1 MEPNRPA
8 MRLFHDRDRD
18 IIPPRAGPLG
28 APESRAFAWSRARPD
43 PFLGKLLHG
52 GRTARAGNETT
63 GPRVKDWAG
72 PDLLGSLRA
81 IQSLQSLRER
91 VLERL
96 LSLETLA
103 QSQSASAQGAAA
115 SADRER
121 TLELKLAELADTER
135 RLDDQAARQ
144 EKEWSA
150 SLIKLES
157 DRRLLAEAWERIER
171 ERIACSNQSETHHHG
186 RAQGQGSQ
194 KGGLTD
200 LPHAGALVTAR
211 SAAADSDMNHPV
223 TQAILRQFQ
232 TLSSDVRRNAAERRD
247 SR

>member
-1 MEPNRPA
+1 MTAIAIPSRCEPGPWANQNPGTSPGTE
-8 MRLFHDRDRD
+8 RDLRHS
-18 IIPPRAGPLG
+18 LG
-28 APESRAFAWSRARPD
+28 NSCMVDEPHTPGTKPWGPESRY
-43 PFLGKLLHG
+43 
-52 GRTARAGNETT
+52 
-63 GPRVKDWAG
+63 GPA
-72 PDLLGSLRA
+72 LAYSAHSAL

-91 VLERL
+91 VVERL
-96 LSLETLA
+96 DSLETLA
-103 QSQSASAQGAAA
+103 LAQSASAQAGA
-115 SADRER
+115 SADLER
-121 TLELKLAELADTER
+121 TLELKLAELAESER

-171 ERIACSNQSETHHHG
+171 ERIAGSSPSETHHLG
-186 RAQGQGSQ
+186 RAQGQGPQ
-194 KGGLTD
+194 KGAHTN

-211 SAAADSDMNHPV
+211 SAAADSEANSPV

-232 TLSSDVRRNAAERRD
+232 TLCSDVRRNAAERRD

>member
-1 MEPNRPA
+1 MTAIVIPSRCEPGLWANQNPGPSPG
-8 MRLFHDRDRD
+8 LERDLLHS
-18 IIPPRAGPLG
+18 LG
-28 APESRAFAWSRARPD
+28 NSCMVDEPQAPGTKQRGPESRS
-43 PFLGKLLHG
+43 
-52 GRTARAGNETT
+52 
-63 GPRVKDWAG
+63 GPA
-72 PDLLGSLRA
+72 PTYSAHSAL

-115 SADRER
+115 SADLER
-121 TLELKLAELADTER
+121 TLELKLAELAETER

-171 ERIACSNQSETHHHG
+171 ERIACSSPSETHHHG

-194 KGGLTD
+194 KGALTD

-211 SAAADSDMNHPV
+211 SAAADSDTNHPV

-232 TLSSDVRRNAAERRD
+232 TLSSDVRRNAASRRD

>member
-1 MEPNRPA
+1 MTAIAISSRCEPGPWAHQNPGPSPG
-8 MRLFHDRDRD
+8 LGRDL
-18 IIPPRAGPLG
+18 IHSLG
-28 APESRAFAWSRARPD
+28 NSCMVDEPHAPGTKQRSPESR
-43 PFLGKLLHG
+43 
-52 GRTARAGNETT
+52 T
-63 GPRVKDWAG
+63 GPA
-72 PDLLGSLRA
+72 PTYSAHSAL

-103 QSQSASAQGAAA
+103 QSRSVSAQGSAA
-115 SADRER
+115 SAERER
-121 TLELKLAELADTER
+121 TLDLKVAELAETER

-171 ERIACSNQSETHHHG
+171 ERIACSSQSETHHHG
-186 RAQGQGSQ
+186 RAQGQGLQ

>member
-1 MEPNRPA
+1 MTAIAITSRCEPGRWANQNPRTSPGTE
-8 MRLFHDRDRD
+8 RDLRHS
-18 IIPPRAGPLG
+18 LG
-28 APESRAFAWSRARPD
+28 NSCMVDEPHTPGTKPWGPESR
-43 PFLGKLLHG
+43 
-52 GRTARAGNETT
+52 N
-63 GPRVKDWAG
+63 GPA
-72 PDLLGSLRA
+72 LAYSAHSAL

-91 VLERL
+91 VVERL
-96 LSLETLA
+96 DSLETLA
-103 QSQSASAQGAAA
+103 LAQSASAQAAGA
-115 SADRER
+115 SADLDR
-121 TLELKLAELADTER
+121 TLELKLAELAESER

-171 ERIACSNQSETHHHG
+171 ERIAGSSPSETHHHG
-186 RAQGQGSQ
+186 RAQGQGPQ
-194 KGGLTD
+194 KGAHTN

-211 SAAADSDMNHPV
+211 SAAADSEANSPV

-232 TLSSDVRRNAAERRD
+232 TLCSDVRRNAAERRD